1 MSKCGF
7 ESGHFSPWALI
18 PVHSGDEKTFIQ
30 LTQDERNEIQFL
42 HDKGYGVR
50 AIGRIIGRGRTT
62 ISDELSRNQ
71 VAGEYNAKKA
81 QAKMVVR
88 RRDSKYQS
96 KKIVEHLPLQDFIHQ
111 ALLAGHSPEAIAG
124 RLKEGLEPDLPY
136 VSRDTI
142 ETYIKSVYGRNLE
155 HELKL
160 LKAGQKRRSKRR
172 RPGTG
177 PPGDEKTSI
186 DDRPEV
192 ITNRERVGDLEVDFI
207 VSGKTGTGYALTA
220 ADRKLR
226 LGFIRKILPVT
237 VANALAALVDIKQQ
251 FPELKSITTDNDIL
265 FRYHKQLEQ
274 ALGVPFYFC
283 HPYSSWEKGSV
294 ENYNGQARKY
304 IPKGSDIS
312 QYNDEYIAI
321 VEAKLNSR
329 YMKVLGYRT
338 PREALEDHRRP
349 TRLQAKTPPKSA
361 RSA

>member
-1 MSKCGF
+1 M
-7 ESGHFSPWALI
+7 
-18 PVHSGDEKTFIQ
+18 
-30 LTQDERNEIQFL
+30 
-42 HDKGYGVR
+42 
-50 AIGRIIGRGRTT
+50 GRGKTT
-62 ISDELSRNQ
+62 ISDELNLNA

-88 RRDSKYQS
+88 RRASKYQS

-111 ALLAGHSPEAIAG
+111 ALLSGQSPEAVAG
-124 RLKEGLEPDLPY
+124 RLKAGFEPSLPY

-142 ETYIKSVYGRNLE
+142 ETYIRSVYGRKLE
-155 HELKL
+155 YELAL
-160 LKAGQKRRSKRR
+160 LKASQKRKNKRK

-177 PPGDEKTSI
+177 PPGDEKTYI
-186 DDRPEV
+186 DDRPEA

-226 LGFIRKILPVT
+226 VGFIRKILPVT
-237 VANALAALVDIKQQ
+237 VAGALRALLDIKRV
-251 FPELKSITTDNDIL
+251 FPELVSITTDNDIL
-265 FRYHKQLEQ
+265 FRYHKQLEL

-294 ENYNGQARKY
+294 ENYNGQSRKY
-304 IPKGSDIS
+304 IRKGSDIS
-312 QYNDEYIAI
+312 QYSDDYIAF
-321 VEAKLNSR
+321 VEAKLNGR

-338 PREALEDHRRP
+338 PREALEEYRR
-349 TRLQAKTPPKSA
+349 TPALTSKSTPESA